1 MINQLVILLTNI
13 VPTVTLS
20 LLLLLIFKINYLT
33 QSSIKM
39 KKTKIL
45 VFGLISALTILSC
58 NQKETD
64 FIDPLI
70 TNRDTTVNPSDD
82 FFMYANG
89 GWFKRN
95 PIPASERSNG
105 IFRTIGDTINSQI
118 KQICEKSAAMTDA
131 KKGSNEQ
138 KIGDFY
144 ASGMDTLSIEKLGLS
159 PLKSDIQKIKN
170 ISDVPSLLNTI
181 AYLHTIGGNPAFSAY
196 VGQDDK
202 NSDKYAIFLSQGGLG
217 MGNRDYYF
225 NTDKETVH
233 IRNEYVKHLEAI
245 SELIGYSDEVAKKN
259 AQIIMKM
266 ETELAQNS
274 RKLEALRDPIKNY
287 NKMSISELNK
297 TTPNIDWK
305 VVTSAMGLKNVDT
318 VIVGQP
324 EFYVSLNKMIKS
336 YSLEDWKAYLEW
348 DLVDSYASY
357 LNKSIEKQNFYFFST
372 VMSGVKEQ
380 KPRWKR
386 IVEQTDGALGELI
399 GQIYV
404 KEYLPKGSK
413 EKLLE
418 IGNNIRDVYAER
430 IKNLD
435 WMSEA
440 TKKKALNKLSKI
452 VMKVGYPD
460 KWKDM
465 SSVEINRDTY
475 LANIMATNKWAINDM
490 ISKYGKPVDRTEWG
504 MYPQTYNAYYNPS
517 NNEICVPACNIL
529 VPGFEGRMPDDA
541 VLYGIIGGSTFGHE
555 ITHGFDDQGSQYDE
569 KGNLNNWWT
578 AEDLKKFQSKTKL
591 IVEQYSKYEALPG
604 KFVNGDATQG
614 ENIADLGGVVMGFEA
629 FKKTAQYKNKEK
641 ISGLTPEQRFFL
653 GYGYAWMVNIKPE
666 SLANQLL
673 TDVHA
678 PAKYRING
686 VVENMPEFHK
696 AFNIKPGS
704 KMRRTDNELVSIW

>member
-1 MINQLVILLTNI
+1 MTYKSILSI
-13 VPTVTLS
+13 VAVTA
-20 LLLLLIFKINYLT
+20 I
-33 QSSIKM
+33 
-39 KKTKIL
+39 
-45 VFGLISALTILSC
+45 LISSC
-58 NQKETD
+58 NKKDIQFE
-64 FIDPLI
+64 DPI
-70 TNRDTTVNPSDD
+70 VSNRDTTINPGDD

-118 KQICEKSAAMTDA
+118 KQICEKSAAKTDA
-131 KKGSNEQ
+131 VKGSNEQ

-144 ASGMDTLSIEKLGLS
+144 ASGMDTITIEKLGLS
-159 PLKSDIQKIKN
+159 PLKQDLDKIKA
-170 ISDVPSLLNTI
+170 IKDVSSLLAAI
-181 AYLHTIGGNPAFSAY
+181 GYLHTIGANPAFSIY
-196 VGQDDK
+196 VSQDDK
-202 NSDKYAIFLSQGGLG
+202 NSAKYAVFLGQGGLG

-225 NTDKETVH
+225 NTDKETVN
-233 IRNEYVKHLEAI
+233 IRNEYVKHLQAI
-245 SELIGYSDEVAKKN
+245 SELMGNSKEVANSK
-259 AQIIMKM
+259 AVSIMKL
-266 ETELAQNS
+266 ETELAKNS

-287 NKMSISELNK
+287 NKMSIGDLNK
-297 TTPNIDWK
+297 ATPNVDWK
-305 VVTSAMGLKNVDT
+305 LMTETIGIKKVDT

-324 EFYVSLNKMIKS
+324 EFYKALQQMVTS
-336 YSLEDWKAYLEW
+336 YSIDDWKTYLEW
-348 DLVDSYASY
+348 DLVNSYASY
-357 LNKSIEKQNFYFFST
+357 LNAAFEKQNFYFYST

-386 IVEQTDGALGELI
+386 IVEQTDGSLGELI
-399 GQIYV
+399 GQVYV

-418 IGNNIRDVYAER
+418 IGNNIRTVYAER
-430 IKNLD
+430 IKKLD
-435 WMSEA
+435 WMSEE
-440 TKKKALNKLSKI
+440 TKKKALFKLSKI

-460 KWKDM
+460 KWKDL
-465 SSVEINRDTY
+465 SSITINRNTF
-475 LANIMATNKWAINDM
+475 LENVKATNKWAITDM
-490 ISKYGKPVDRTEWG
+490 ISKYGKPVDRTEWA

-578 AEDLKKFQSKTKL
+578 AEDLKKFKEKTKR
-591 IVEQYSKYEALPG
+591 IVDQYSKYEALPG

-614 ENIADLGGVVMGFEA
+614 ENIADLGGLVMGFEA
-629 FKKTAQYKNKEK
+629 FKKSAQYKNREK
-641 ISGLTPEQRFFL
+641 ISGLSPEQRFFL
-653 GYGYAWMVNIKPE
+653 AYGYAWMVNIKPE
-666 SLANQLL
+666 SLAQQLL

-686 VVENMPEFHK
+686 PLANNPDFFK
-696 AFNIKPGS
+696 AFNIQPGS
-704 KMRRTDNELVSIW
+704 KMRRSDNERVVIW

>member
-1 MINQLVILLTNI
+1 MKINKLPYLVL
-13 VPTVTLS
+13 VAALS
-20 LLLLLIFKINYLT
+20 LT
-33 QSSIKM
+33 
-39 KKTKIL
+39 
-45 VFGLISALTILSC
+45 SC
-58 NQKETD
+58 QQKETD
-64 FIDPLI
+64 FVDPLL
-70 TNRDTTVNPSDD
+70 TNRDTTLNPADD

-118 KQICEKSAAMTDA
+118 KQICENSAKETDA
-131 KKGSNEQ
+131 DKGSNVQ

-144 ASGMDTLSIEKLGLS
+144 ASGMDTLTIEKLGIS
-159 PLKSDIQKIKN
+159 PLKADLNKIKAVK
-170 ISDVPSLLNTI
+170 DVPSLLNTI
-181 AYLHTIGGNPAFSAY
+181 AYLHTIGANPAFSLY

-202 NSDKYAIFLSQGGLG
+202 NSAKYAVFLGQGGLG
-217 MGNRDYYF
+217 LGNRDYYF
-225 NTDKETVH
+225 NTDKETAN
-233 IRNEYVKHLEAI
+233 IRVEYVKHLEKMGQ
-245 SELIGYSDEVAKKN
+245 LMGKNQEVAKTN
-259 AQIIMKM
+259 AAVIMKL
-266 ETELAQNS
+266 ETELAKNS

-287 NKMSISELNK
+287 NKMSVAQINGVTS
-297 TTPNIDWK
+297 NIDWQK
-305 VVTSAMGLKNVDT
+305 MTAAMGIKNVDT

-324 EFYVSLNKMIKS
+324 EFYKALNQMIKS
-336 YSLEDWKAYLEW
+336 YSVEDWKTYLEW
-348 DLVDSYASY
+348 DLVNSYASY
-357 LNKSIEKQNFYFFST
+357 LNNAIEKQNFYFYST

-386 IVEQTDGALGELI
+386 IVEQTDGSLGELI
-399 GQIYV
+399 GQVYV
-404 KEYLPKGSK
+404 KDYLPKGSK

-440 TKKKALNKLSKI
+440 TKKKALYKLSKI

-465 SSVEINRDTY
+465 SSVEINRGTF
-475 LANIMATNKWAINDM
+475 LANVMATNKWAIQDM
-490 ISKYGKPVDRTEWG
+490 IGKFGKPVDRTEWG
-504 MYPQTYNAYYNPS
+504 MFPQTYNAYYNPS

-555 ITHGFDDQGSQYDE
+555 ITHGFDDQGSQYDD

-578 AEDLKKFQSKTKL
+578 AEDLAKFKAKTKL
-591 IVEQYSKYEALPG
+591 IVDQFTQYEALPG

-641 ISGLTPEQRFFL
+641 ISGFTPEQRFFL
-653 GYGYAWMVNIKPE
+653 AYGYAWMVNIKPE
-666 SLANQLL
+666 SLAQQLL

-678 PAKYRING
+678 PAKFRING
-686 VVENMPEFHK
+686 PLQNNPDFHK

-704 KMRRTDNELVSIW
+704 KMRRADNLRVVIW